1 MDKKTY
7 AITELLSIL
16 EPALN
21 DLYRLKYENSTAK
34 TAFDIENKVL
44 NDLTVLL
51 AKVKRVSPSEFNEQE
66 FSKSLDDSEKQ
77 AEKLQLA
84 VWDFWNPELD

>member
-7 AITELLSIL
+7 ATTELLSIL
-16 EPALN
+16 ETALN
-21 DLYRLKYENSTAK
+21 DLYNLKYRNSTAK

-84 VWDFWNPELD
+84 VWDFWNPEP

>member
-21 DLYRLKYENSTAK
+21 DLYSLKYENSTAK

-51 AKVKRVSPSEFNEQE
+51 AKVKRVSPSEFNEKE
-66 FSKSLDDSEKQ
+66 FFKSLDDSEKQ
-77 AEKLQLA
+77 AEKLKLA
-84 VWDFWNPELD
+84 VWDFWNPEP